1 MRMQEMANQLRSAI
15 GRTTIPSGAHEAQL
29 TRRRYRLVRDLARQA
44 LLIALVT
51 PLAVLFLMPWAWM
64 LSTAGK
70 ATELIW
76 RMPPV
81 WIPPQYHLENFPE
94 AWRMGDFGRYYLNTF
109 FVCAVSVVA
118 VTTSSTLAAYA
129 FARIAF
135 PLREALFVLV
145 LSTMM
150 LPMQVT
156 MIPLYII
163 FSRLGWVNSFRPLL
177 VPLFFGDAF
186 SIFLLRQFMMTVPRE
201 YDDAAL
207 IDGCSRFGVLFRIL
221 LPMVRPALVVV
232 AIFTFTWAWN
242 DYMGPLIYLN
252 SPQLFTISLGL
263 TRFMGR
269 TSVEIQY
276 LMAMTAVSTLIPV
289 GVFFVT
295 QRYFIQ
301 GIVIT
306 GLKG

>member
-1 MRMQEMANQLRSAI
+1 MNDSPEGTLPLAGSVPAYPDQAVSGKGRHILRRGTRQL
-15 GRTTIPSGAHEAQL
+15 
-29 TRRRYRLVRDLARQA
+29 
-44 LLIALVT
+44 LLLALVA
-51 PLAVLFLMPWAWM
+51 PLALLFLMPWAWM

-70 ATELIW
+70 SSDLIW
-76 RMPPV
+76 KMPPV
-81 WIPPQYHLENFPE
+81 WIPPVYHWENYPE
-94 AWRMGDFGRYYLNTF
+94 AWKMGDFGRYYLNTLF
-109 FVCAVSVVA
+109 ICMVA
-118 VTTSSTLAAYA
+118 VFATVTSSTLAAYA
-129 FARIAF
+129 FARIKF
-135 PLREALFVLV
+135 PGRQVLFVIV

-150 LPMQVT
+150 LPLQVT
-156 MIPLYII
+156 LIPLYMI
-163 FSRLGWVNSFRPLL
+163 FSKLEWVNTFRPLL

-186 SIFLLRQFMMTVPRE
+186 SIFLLRQFFMTVPKE

-207 IDGCSRFGVLFRIL
+207 IDGCSRLGVLFRIL
-221 LPMVRPALVVV
+221 IPMVRPALVVV

-242 DYMGPLIYLN
+242 DYLGPLIYLN
-252 SPQLFTISLGL
+252 SPDLFTITLGL

-276 LMAMTAVSTLIPV
+276 LMAMTAVSTLLPV
-289 GVFFVT
+289 TIFFLT

>member
-1 MRMQEMANQLRSAI
+1 MATTTMKERENVPALGVSYKARSIRAVLR
-15 GRTTIPSGAHEAQL
+15 Q
-29 TRRRYRLVRDLARQA
+29 V
-44 LLIALVT
+44 LLLALVT
-51 PLAVLFLMPWAWM
+51 PVAVLFLMPWAWM

-70 ATELIW
+70 ATDLIW

-81 WIPPQYHLENFPE
+81 WIPPTYHLEYFVK
-94 AWRMGDFGRYYLNTF
+94 AWQMGDFAVYYRNTALI
-109 FVCAVSVVA
+109 CALGVIGVVS
-118 VTTSSTLAAYA
+118 SSTLAAYA
-129 FARIAF
+129 FARISF
-135 PLREALFVLV
+135 PGRDVLFIIV

-163 FSRLGWVNSFRPLL
+163 FSKLGWVNSFRPLI

-186 SIFLLRQFMMTVPRE
+186 SIFLLRQFFMTISRE
-201 YDDAAL
+201 LDDAAL

-221 LPMVRPALVVV
+221 IPLARPALAVV

-252 SPQLFTISLGL
+252 SPSLFTITLGL

-269 TSVEIQY
+269 TRVDIQY
-276 LMAMTAVSTLIPV
+276 LMAMTAVSTLGPV
-289 GVFFVT
+289 ITFFAT